1 MTEVYKKPTL
11 QCLGFS
17 MTISTSLPHDLADK
31 RIGTGFMYST
41 STFLRF
47 FHLGRWA
54 AMTSPAS
61 ACEEVGRV
69 SWALKKDYYYTTE
82 MQSWY
87 AKMAVCV
94 LAGVDYW
101 THIYAIKL

>member
-1 MTEVYKKPTL
+1 
-11 QCLGFS
+11 

-31 RIGTGFMYST
+31 RIGTGFIYFT

-54 AMTSPAS
+54 AMTLPAS
-61 ACEEVGRV
+61 ACEEVRRV

-82 MQSWY
+82 MQS
-87 AKMAVCV
+87 V

-101 THIYAIKL
+101 THVYAIKL

>member
-1 MTEVYKKPTL
+1 MTT
-11 QCLGFS
+11 S
-17 MTISTSLPHDLADK
+17 ASLPHDLADK
-31 RIGTGFMYST
+31 RIGTGFMFST

-54 AMTSPAS
+54 AMTLPAS
-61 ACEEVGRV
+61 ACEEVGHV
-69 SWALKKDYYYTTE
+69 SWTLKKDYYYTTE

-101 THIYAIKL
+101 THV

>member
-1 MTEVYKKPTL
+1 MTT
-11 QCLGFS
+11 S
-17 MTISTSLPHDLADK
+17 ASLPHDLADK
-31 RIGTGFMYST
+31 RIGTGFMYFT

-47 FHLGRWA
+47 LHLGRWA
-54 AMTSPAS
+54 AMALPTS
-61 ACEEVGRV
+61 ACENVGRV

-82 MQSWY
+82 MQSRC

-101 THIYAIKL
+101 THIYAIKVW

>member
-1 MTEVYKKPTL
+1 MPTL

-17 MTISTSLPHDLADK
+17 MTISTRLPHDLADK
-31 RIGTGFMYST
+31 RIGTGFMYCT

-47 FHLGRWA
+47 FHFGRWA
-54 AMTSPAS
+54 AMISPAS
-61 ACEEVGRV
+61 ACAEVGRV
-69 SWALKKDYYYTTE
+69 SWPLKKDYYYTTE
-82 MQSWY
+82 TQSWY

-101 THIYAIKL
+101 THVYAIKLW

>member
-1 MTEVYKKPTL
+1 MT
-11 QCLGFS
+11 
-17 MTISTSLPHDLADK
+17 TSSSLSHDLTDM
-31 RIGTGFMYST
+31 RIGTGFMALT

-61 ACEEVGRV
+61 ACEEVARV

-82 MQSWY
+82 MQSWD
-87 AKMAVCV
+87 AKMAGCVC
-94 LAGVDYW
+94 
-101 THIYAIKL
+101 TC